1 MLPEK
6 RVLSFVDASRKVIRS
21 PLVGMDPLHQRPM
34 SADDLLGLG
43 AGLKAKDL
51 VGLLMRHWPA
61 RRTAPPRCRI
71 GLRVLTP
78 AGIPAVKI
86 RCQ

>member
-6 RVLSFVDASRKVIRS
+6 RVLGFVDASRKVVRS
-21 PLVGMDPLHQRPM
+21 ALTGVDPFHHRPL

-43 AGLKAKDL
+43 AGLKAKEL
-51 VGLLMRHWPA
+51 VSLLLRHWPA
-61 RRTAPPRCRI
+61 RTAPPRCRI
-71 GLRVLTP
+71 GLRVLAP
-78 AGIPAVKI
+78 NGLPAVKI